1 MGGLWHKPS
10 EIGNVNSI
18 LNTKSIFPHLIVSD
32 YAPSLYYKACKE
44 ERWRGVGWRGSGD
57 RGDILIGCLAHIPL
71 YNTAY
76 HDTVVAYEVK
86 AHDPPPSIYR
96 PQR

>member
-18 LNTKSIFPHLIVSD
+18 LSTKSIFSHLIVSD

-44 ERWRGVGWRGSGD
+44 RRRGVGWRGSGD
-57 RGDILIGCLAHIPL
+57 RDDILIGCLAHIPL

-86 AHDPPPSIYR
+86 AHDPPLSLYR
-96 PQR
+96 LRR